1 MKYDIIFNVFRSTNF
16 FSKEPPMIKQS
27 YTFINKS
34 QDPHETL
41 ALEEYMLEHIAPG
54 EIILYLYT
62 HENSVI
68 IGKNQNAWAECRH
81 ELLHKEEGKLARRIS
96 GGGAVYHD
104 VGNLNFSFIVDKND
118 YDLTRQLSVILAAV
132 KSFGI
137 QAEFSGRNDIIVD
150 GKKFSGNAFCHR
162 KGGSFH
168 HGTILINVDKNN
180 LARYL
185 QVSQDK
191 IESKG
196 VASVRSRVCNLTE
209 YNPDVTGEGMTLALL
224 RAFETEYGKPLHYEL
239 TQDAQMKIKEL
250 IKRNTE
256 WEWLFGNTPHFDI
269 TIKNRFEWGGAEIC
283 FALQDGIT
291 QEVKIYSD
299 AMDADFIENISA
311 ALIGLQF
318 RSDILAENLRRI
330 CCLNEQQKI
339 IVDDISKFIE
349 GKLF

>member
-1 MKYDIIFNVFRSTNF
+1 
-16 FSKEPPMIKQS
+16 MIKQS
-27 YTFINKS
+27 YTYVNES
-34 QDPHETL
+34 LDPHETL

-62 HENSVI
+62 HRNSVI
-68 IGKNQNAWAECRH
+68 IGKNQNAWVECRH
-81 ELLHKEEGKLARRIS
+81 ELLHREAGKLARRIS

-104 VGNLNFSFIVDKND
+104 VGNLNFSFIVDKNE

-196 VASVRSRVCNLTE
+196 IASVRSRVCNLTE
-209 YNPDVTGEGMTLALL
+209 YNPDVNNENMTLALF
-224 RAFETEYGKPLHYEL
+224 RAFEEEYGKSLPYEL
-239 TQDAQMKIKEL
+239 TQEAQLKAAEL
-250 IKRNTE
+250 AKRNTQ

-269 TIKNRFEWGGAEIC
+269 TIKNRFEWGGVELC
-283 FALQDGIT
+283 FALKDAVT

-299 AMDADFIENISA
+299 AMDADFIQNISA
-311 ALIGLQF
+311 ALMGLKF
-318 RSDILAENLRRI
+318 RSDVLTESLKRI
-330 CCLNEQQKI
+330 CCLNEQQKTMLL
-339 IVDDISKFIE
+339 DITGFIL
-349 GKLF
+349 GKSF

>member
-1 MKYDIIFNVFRSTNF
+1 
-16 FSKEPPMIKQS
+16 MIKQS
-27 YTFINKS
+27 YTYINKS

-62 HENSVI
+62 HKNSVI

-162 KGGSFH
+162 KDGSFH

-196 VASVRSRVCNLTE
+196 IASVRSRVCNLTE
-209 YNPDVTGEGMTLALL
+209 YNPDVTGESMTLALL

-239 TQDAQMKIKEL
+239 TQHAQAKIKEL
-250 IKRNTE
+250 AKRNTE
-256 WEWLFGNTPHFDI
+256 WEWQFGNTPHFDI
-269 TIKNRFEWGGAEIC
+269 TIKNRFEWGGVEIC

-291 QEVKIYSD
+291 QEAKIYSD
-299 AMDADFIENISA
+299 AMDADFIQTISA

-318 RSDILAENLRRI
+318 
-330 CCLNEQQKI
+330 
-339 IVDDISKFIE
+339 
-349 GKLF
+349 

>member
-1 MKYDIIFNVFRSTNF
+1 
-16 FSKEPPMIKQS
+16 MIRQC
-27 YTFINKS
+27 YTYINES

-62 HENSVI
+62 HKNSVI

-81 ELLHKEEGKLARRIS
+81 ELLASEEGKLARRIS
-96 GGGAVYHD
+96 GGGAVFHD
-104 VGNLNFSFIVDKND
+104 VNNLNFSFIVDKNE

-137 QAEFSGRNDIIVD
+137 HAEFSGRNDIIVD

-209 YNPDVTGEGMTLALL
+209 YNPDVTGKNMTLALL
-224 RAFETEYGKPLHYEL
+224 SAFEKEYGKPAPYEL
-239 TQDAQMKIKEL
+239 TIEAQKKVAEL
-250 IKRNTE
+250 AKRNAE

-269 TIKNRFEWGGAEIC
+269 TIKNRFEWGGVEIC
-283 FALQDGIT
+283 FALRDAIT

-299 AMDADFIENISA
+299 AMDADFIQTISA
-311 ALIGLQF
+311 ALIGLKF
-318 RSDILAENLRRI
+318 RSDVLAESLERV
-330 CCLNEQQKI
+330 CCLNGQQKAMLN
-339 IVDDISKFIE
+339 DISSFIL
-349 GKLF
+349 GKSF